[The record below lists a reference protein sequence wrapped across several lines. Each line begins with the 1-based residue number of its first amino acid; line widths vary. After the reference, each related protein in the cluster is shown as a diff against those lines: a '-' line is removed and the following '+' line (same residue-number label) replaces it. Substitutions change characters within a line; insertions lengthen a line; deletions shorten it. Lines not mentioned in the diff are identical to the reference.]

1 MINTIIFDFGGVLGT
16 DSDPIFY
23 EVLTKHGISKN
34 KALEIW
40 KKHWSKMKVDDERI
54 DEIWKTTK
62 KYTTSNIENISD
74 DYNNLISV
82 DQEMINLCKVLKQKG
97 YKLGMLANE
106 TYDWM
111 NIKRQ
116 KGNLDEIFDV
126 VYSSA
131 DIKLPKPLSESYL
144 KTLESLN
151 AKPEET
157 LFIDNM
163 SRNTEAAEKL
173 GIKSILFKNINQL
186 KKELAE
192 IKIIQ

>member
-1 MINTIIFDFGGVLGT
+1 MINTIIFDFGGVLGS

-23 EVLTKHGISKN
+23 EALAKHGISKY

-40 KKHWSKMKVDDERI
+40 KKHWLKMKVDDERV

-62 KYTTSNIENISD
+62 EYTTSNIED
-74 DYNNLISV
+74 VTADYNNLISV
-82 DQEMINLCKVLKQKG
+82 DQEMINFCKILKRKG
-97 YKLGMLANE
+97 YKLGVLANE

-131 DIKLPKPLSESYL
+131 DIKTPKPLSGSYL
-144 KTLESLN
+144 KTLMSLN

-157 LFIDNM
+157 LFIDNT
-163 SRNTEAAEKL
+163 SRNIEAAEKL
-173 GIKSILFKNINQL
+173 EMKSILFKDINQL
-186 KKELAE
+186 KGELAE
-192 IKIIQ
+192 IKII

>member
-16 DSDPIFY
+16 NSNLIFY
-23 EVLTKHGISKN
+23 ETLAKHGISKN

-40 KKHWSKMKVDDERI
+40 KKHWPKMKIDDERI
-54 DEIWKTTK
+54 DAIWKTIK
-62 KYTTSNIENISD
+62 EYTTSNIENISA
-74 DYNNLISV
+74 DYNSLISV
-82 DQEMINLCKVLKQKG
+82 DQEMISFCKVLKQKG

-116 KGNLDEIFDV
+116 KGNLDKIFDV

-131 DIKLPKPLSESYL
+131 DIKSSKPSSESYL
-144 KTLESLN
+144 KTLKSLN

-157 LFIDNM
+157 LFIDNLN
-163 SRNTEAAEKL
+163 SNIEAAEKL
-173 GIKSILFKNINQL
+173 GIKSILFTNINQL

-192 IKIIQ
+192 INVI